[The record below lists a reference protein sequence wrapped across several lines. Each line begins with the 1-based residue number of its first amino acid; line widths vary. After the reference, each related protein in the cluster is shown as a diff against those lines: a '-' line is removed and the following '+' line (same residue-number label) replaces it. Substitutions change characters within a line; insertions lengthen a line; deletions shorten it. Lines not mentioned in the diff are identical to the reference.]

1 MKKENFE
8 QLKNELITLGIL
20 FLLVVVGF
28 RVIFLAENFN
38 TILRTVISIFWIF
51 VLPGFAVMFYWNDK
65 LRFYERLIIGICVG
79 AVIIGMLSYYLGIMG
94 LHIKYHTVLLPFIL
108 ILIGVIIN
116 LRKWK

>member
-8 QLKNELITLGIL
+8 QLKNELITLGII

-28 RVIFLAENFN
+28 RMIFLAESFN

-65 LRFYERLIIGICVG
+65 LRFYERLIIGICAG
-79 AVIIGMLSYYLGIMG
+79 TAIIGISRIRLG
-94 LHIKYHTVLLPFIL
+94 
-108 ILIGVIIN
+108 
-116 LRKWK
+116 